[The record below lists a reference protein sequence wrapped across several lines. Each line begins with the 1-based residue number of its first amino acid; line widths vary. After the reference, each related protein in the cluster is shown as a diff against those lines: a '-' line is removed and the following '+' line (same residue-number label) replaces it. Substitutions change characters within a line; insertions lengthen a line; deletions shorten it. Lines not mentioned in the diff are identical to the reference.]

1 MEQQSAPDGL
11 SLLSRLDRYWI
22 RRPVA
27 KPVITSNE
35 SLLLI
40 SPEHWIKYVFPC
52 FLYIVLMGG
61 AALILYGAIVSAP
74 SSFAVSA
81 MLFLV
86 GLVILFVTQHWFFWF
101 LLAESQ
107 AHIIVTNKRVISI
120 RESLLWREEMVEV
133 SFEKMKTVESYK
145 QNFLQYVL
153 NYGAL
158 QFESATA
165 IRHVPHPG
173 TMAKQIE
180 QAMGMI

>member
-1 MEQQSAPDGL
+1 MDQQSPLDGL
-11 SLLSRLDRYWI
+11 SFLSRLDRYWI

-35 SLLLI
+35 SLRLI
-40 SPEHWIKYVFPC
+40 SAEHWIKYVFPC

-61 AALILYGAIVSAP
+61 GALLLYVSTVSAP
-74 SSFAVSA
+74 AAFGMSA
-81 MLFLV
+81 TLFLL
-86 GLVILFVTQHWFFWF
+86 GLIILFVTQHWFFWF

-107 AHIIVTNKRVISI
+107 AYIIVTNKRVISI
-120 RESLLWREEMVEV
+120 RESLLWREEMLEI
-133 SFEKMKTVESYK
+133 SFEKMKTVESHK

-153 NYGAL
+153 NYGTL

-165 IRHVPHPG
+165 ITRVPHPG
-173 TMAKQIE
+173 TMARQIE